1 MLPLEA
7 VLVGTEKHAEV
18 VGHVRVDFLDAPI
31 EEQVTVGEV
40 EALLGL
46 HWHRHA
52 RVGVELRI
60 VV

>member
-1 MLPLEA
+1 M
-7 VLVGTEKHAEV
+7 
-18 VGHVRVDFLDAPI
+18 VGHVRVDFLNAPV
-31 EEQVTVGEV
+31 EEQVAIGEV

-52 RVGVELRI
+52 RINVELRI